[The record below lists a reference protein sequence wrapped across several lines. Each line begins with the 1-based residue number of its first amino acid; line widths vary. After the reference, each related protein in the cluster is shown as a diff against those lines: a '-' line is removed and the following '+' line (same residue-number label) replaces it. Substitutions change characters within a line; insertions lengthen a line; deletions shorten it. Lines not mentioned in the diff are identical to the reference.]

1 MSNQVIIDSGDLRKY
16 RIELPN
22 LIDDEMDPFQARLY
36 MHYKR
41 VCGGGGSGECWE
53 SVRTTATK
61 CKMSTDKVINT
72 RQWLADNNWIHLQ
85 QDDKGVYH
93 INIID
98 RWLDN
103 FTRYAKGGVLNIEQ
117 PVRYIEREVF
127 DISNKRK
134 NNSKKEHKEEVEAN
148 ACNGSASPTPS
159 PAPTENLLFPLQV
172 KELVTNK
179 QTRRTPTP
187 PTVPAPPSPSRNPA
201 AAALSAKNRELLKEF
216 EPKARP
222 IWAAIEKQIN
232 ALAAGDNPM
241 TPEEYEHVFRALK
254 RDPWWANKPLTPSIV
269 GKQAGAILPH
279 VKNQVTMELNYE
291 W

>member
-1 MSNQVIIDSGDLRKY
+1 MGYDKPNFTQT
-16 RIELPN
+16 PN
-22 LIDDEMDPFQARLY
+22 LLFDEQMAVMGNAEL
-36 MHYKR
+36 R
-41 VCGGGGSGECWE
+41 VTLAI
-53 SVRTTATK
+53 VRQTFG
-61 CKMSTDKVINT
+61 
-72 RQWLADNNWIHLQ
+72 W
-85 QDDKGVYH
+85 
-93 INIID
+93 
-98 RWLDN
+98 
-103 FTRYAKGGVLNIEQ
+103 
-117 PVRYIEREVF
+117 
-127 DISNKRK
+127 
-134 NNSKKEHKEEVEAN
+134 HKESDVISLSQLIKMTGLSRQGVVDGVKEGLERGTIKRYPEGQSFTYQLVIDEPTSQPTRPVLVNVVDQQLVNVVDTQKKGLNKDKESIEAD
-148 ACNGSASPTPS
+148 ACEASPS
-159 PAPTENLLFPLQV
+159 PAPTENILFPLQE
-172 KELVTNK
+172 KGLVTK
-179 QTRRTPTP
+179 PKTRRTPTP